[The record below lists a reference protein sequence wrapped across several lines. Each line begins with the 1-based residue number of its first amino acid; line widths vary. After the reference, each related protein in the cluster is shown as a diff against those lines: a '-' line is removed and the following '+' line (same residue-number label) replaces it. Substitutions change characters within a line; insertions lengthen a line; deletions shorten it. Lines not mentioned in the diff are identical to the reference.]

1 MLGSSGVFS
10 RNLPVFDGKK
20 FNNWCLKMNA
30 IFDFQE
36 VEEVFKNGFQEIG
49 RNATKEQK
57 AEYKELKKLNSK
69 AGFQIHQGVNVV
81 IFGKMSKATT
91 TKQVRDIL
99 NKAYGG
105 ADKTKKVKRQNL

>member
-69 AGFQIHQGVNVV
+69 ENRRNVQK
-81 IFGKMSKATT
+81 GRWTRQYLNNTKLSPNEQKKEKETT
-91 TKQVRDIL
+91 T
-99 NKAYGG
+99 
-105 ADKTKKVKRQNL
+105 